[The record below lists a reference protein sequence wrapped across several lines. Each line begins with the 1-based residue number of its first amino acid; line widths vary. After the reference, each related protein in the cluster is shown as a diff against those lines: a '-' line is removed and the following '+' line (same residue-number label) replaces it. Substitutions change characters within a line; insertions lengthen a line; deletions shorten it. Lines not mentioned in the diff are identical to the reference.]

1 MISVIPILAKF
12 VFLMHCAVSSSLASP
27 TQHDLN
33 GTEVVLSQGKTKPE
47 IISEQLVNFFNPVTC
62 RPKENQVVEPCLAG
76 ENMNETLCLKHS
88 CCPSYKGHVKLKC
101 YGPLKDR
108 ALQTLRVCCIGAA
121 GLFIFGCLPFCCVF
135 VEKRMTLGQSSSWPH
150 LPHKAFLRIK
160 WENHVQCPE
169 ISASILL
176 PTSVC
181 STDCPILPHEELAKK
196 QRL

>member
-135 VEKRMTLGQSSSWPH
+135 VEKSPCANPLRRTKEDKDSEEDSEESKETEESEETEESS
-150 LPHKAFLRIK
+150 
-160 WENHVQCPE
+160 E
-169 ISASILL
+169 
-176 PTSVC
+176 
-181 STDCPILPHEELAKK
+181 STDSSQDENEAPKFQKK
-196 QRL
+196 RRK